1 MAKEQEANKKD
12 DEAQK
17 WAEKKQKAREAW
29 NPARSAMN
37 EDQEEDIDQ
46 EIDDQWDKSVDEA
59 QADTV
64 ESDVSQMN
72 FHHEPTPRAKIVP
85 APEHHIFGNLRDRLF
100 PKKDKESE
108 VDKQE
113 RPKDYDDT
121 EKSTQEILRDKQDPD
136 ALKKAT
142 VGKDH
147 DLGKLEDGYRKMVPD
162 PSEEVSLPNM
172 PHTQEIL
179 KHKHEPLPKNPFMRR
194 DVVDNKKAVPLSRDQ
209 SGFEGDLKQPDF
221 DGMPDPRNVI
231 PTQVSRKDGDK
242 VIPRQV
248 IPKQVSR
255 KAVAVASQN
264 PSKKGPQITVDG
276 HNIKLEP
283 GTSVTVD
290 SNGDIAFHTMRLD
303 SYSIKGSQRP
313 MDHTIE
319 NAGIDLKAKKQAMD
333 FDRFGA
339 NKNAFD
345 RSYGQLAR
353 PDDNFNKGLGQFLE
367 NSYKQKG
374 PAFNSTLAQ
383 ISRKDPYAAQASDK
397 NLKKSADKSDLT
409 AGPEMM

>member
-1 MAKEQEANKKD
+1 MAQEQEANKKD
-12 DEAQK
+12 EEAQTL
-17 WAEKKQKAREAW
+17 AEKKQKAREAR
-29 NPARSAMN
+29 NAAQPAMN
-37 EDQEEDIDQ
+37 EDREEDIDQ
-46 EIDDQWDKSVDEA
+46 EIDDQWDKSVDES

-64 ESDVSQMN
+64 ESDVPQMN
-72 FHHEPTPRAKIVP
+72 FHREPTPRAKIVP

-100 PKKDKESE
+100 PMKDKESE

-121 EKSTQEILRDKQDPD
+121 KKSTQEILRDKQDPD

-142 VGKDH
+142 DGKDY
-147 DLGKLEDGYRKMVPD
+147 DLDKLEDGYRKMVPD
-162 PSEEVSLPNM
+162 PSKEVSLPNM
-172 PHTQEIL
+172 PHTQEVL
-179 KHKHEPLPKNPFMRR
+179 KHKHE
-194 DVVDNKKAVPLSRDQ
+194 PLSRDQ
-209 SGFEGDLKQPDF
+209 SGFEGDLKRPDF
-221 DGMPDPRNVI
+221 DGTPDPRNVI
-231 PTQVSRKDGDK
+231 PTQVSRKDGEK
-242 VIPRQV
+242 VIPR
-248 IPKQVSR
+248 QVSR
-255 KAVAVASQN
+255 KAVAVARQN
-264 PSKKGPQITVDG
+264 LPKKGPQITVDG

-303 SYSIKGSQRP
+303 SYSVKGSQRP

-345 RSYGQLAR
+345 RSYGQLAQ
-353 PDDNFNKGLGQFLE
+353 PDDNFNKGLGHFLE

-383 ISRKDPYAAQASDK
+383 ISCKDPYAAQASDK
-397 NLKKSADKSDLT
+397 NLKKFAGKSDLT
-409 AGPEMM
+409 DGPEMM

>member
-12 DEAQK
+12 EEAQTR
-17 WAEKKQKAREAW
+17 AEKKQKAREAW
-29 NPARSAMN
+29 NATQPAMN
-37 EDQEEDIDQ
+37 EDGKLLSDSEDQKEDIDQ
-46 EIDDQWDKSVDEA
+46 EVDDQWDKFVDEA
-59 QADTV
+59 QAD
-64 ESDVSQMN
+64 
-72 FHHEPTPRAKIVP
+72 
-85 APEHHIFGNLRDRLF
+85 
-100 PKKDKESE
+100 
-108 VDKQE
+108 
-113 RPKDYDDT
+113 DDT
-121 EKSTQEILRDKQDPD
+121 KKSTQEILRDKQDPN

-142 VGKDH
+142 DGKNYDF
-147 DLGKLEDGYRKMVPD
+147 DKLEDGYRKMVPTSSK
-162 PSEEVSLPNM
+162 SESLSGSVDVLGN
-172 PHTQEIL
+172 HTY
-179 KHKHEPLPKNPFMRR
+179 
-194 DVVDNKKAVPLSRDQ
+194 VDNKKTVPLSRDQ

-221 DGMPDPRNVI
+221 DGTPDPRNVI
-231 PTQVSRKDGDK
+231 PTQVSRKDGEK
-242 VIPRQV
+242 VIPR
-248 IPKQVSR
+248 QVSR

-264 PSKKGPQITVDG
+264 LPKKGPQITVDG

-303 SYSIKGSQRP
+303 SYSVKGSQRP

-319 NAGIDLKAKKQAMD
+319 NAGIDLKAKKQSMD
-333 FDRFGA
+333 FNRFGA

-374 PAFNSTLAQ
+374 PAFNSTLVQ

-409 AGPEMM
+409 DGPEMM

>member
-1 MAKEQEANKKD
+1 MMAQEQEANKKD
-12 DEAQK
+12 EEAQK
-17 WAEKKQKAREAW
+17 RAEKKRE
-29 NPARSAMN
+29 
-37 EDQEEDIDQ
+37 EEDIDQ

-100 PKKDKESE
+100 SKEDKESE
-108 VDKQE
+108 ADKQE
-113 RPKDYDDT
+113 RSKDSDDPK
-121 EKSTQEILRDKQDPD
+121 KSTQEILRVKQDPD

-142 VGKDH
+142 DGKDH
-147 DLGKLEDGYRKMVPD
+147 DLDKLEDGYRKMVPD
-162 PSEEVSLPNM
+162 PSKEVSLPNM

-179 KHKHEPLPKNPFMRR
+179 KHKHESLPKYPFLRR
-194 DVVDNKKAVPLSRDQ
+194 NVVDNKKAVPLSRDQ
-209 SGFEGDLKQPDF
+209 SGFEGDLKRPDF
-221 DGMPDPRNVI
+221 DGMPDPKNVI
-231 PTQVSRKDGDK
+231 PAQVSRKDGDK

-248 IPKQVSR
+248 SR
-255 KAVAVASQN
+255 KAVAIASQN
-264 PSKKGPQITVDG
+264 LPKKGHQITVDG

-313 MDHTIE
+313 MDHKIE
-319 NAGIDLKAKKQAMD
+319 NAGIDLKAKKQSMD
-333 FDRFGA
+333 FNRFGA
-339 NKNAFD
+339 DKNALD
-345 RSYGQLAR
+345 RSYGQLAQ
-353 PDDNFNKGLGQFLE
+353 PDDNFNKSLGHFLE

-397 NLKKSADKSDLT
+397 NLKKSAGKSDLT
-409 AGPEMM
+409 DGPEMM